1 MHEILMT
8 PRAVIELTQELHQ
21 TVAFSGHISGMN
33 TDAHIHVSRLGSV
46 QQRFK
51 IAVVTETYPP
61 DINGV
66 AHTLSKI
73 VEGLQARGHDLWL
86 IRPKQQAQHTAVQ
99 SAHFQEVLVKGVP
112 IPFYSELRMGL
123 PAKRELHRLWAKQR
137 PDIVHIATE
146 GPLGWSALQVA
157 RKLKLPVSTDFRTNF
172 HAYSQH
178 YGIGWLSGAIRAYL
192 KKFHN
197 RADITMVPTNMLKQE
212 LQAKGFERVHVVPR
226 GVDTSQFSPRYRSQ
240 VVRDAWGLAATDQA
254 MLYVGRLAAE
264 KNLGLVIQSYLQAKK
279 DSPRLRLVLVGDGPM
294 RESLQQQ
301 YPEIVFAGY
310 RSGADLAAHYASADV
325 FAFASLTE
333 TFGNVT
339 LESMASGLAVVAF
352 KHAAAGQC
360 IRHGENG
367 MCVDSESPEDFV
379 KAVCAVVQAPSL
391 QASLAKEALL
401 TAKTLDWP
409 GVVERTEALFRQVM
423 AGSYQQESLA
433 LEMSLQRAP

>member
-1 MHEILMT
+1 
-8 PRAVIELTQELHQ
+8 
-21 TVAFSGHISGMN
+21 MN
-33 TDAHIHVSRLGSV
+33 TDAHIHVSRLGSAA
-46 QQRFK
+46 QPLK

-73 VEGLQARGHDLWL
+73 VEGLQALGHDLWL
-86 IRPKQQAQHTAVQ
+86 IRPKQQAQHMAVQ
-99 SAHFQEVLVKGVP
+99 TAHFQEVLVKGVP
-112 IPFYSELRMGL
+112 IPFYNELRMGL
-123 PAKRELHRLWAKQR
+123 PAKRELQRLWAKQR

-178 YGIGWLSGAIRAYL
+178 YGIGWLSGAIRVYL

-197 RADITMVPTNMLKQE
+197 RADVTMVPTAMLQHE
-212 LQAKGFERVHVVPR
+212 LQAKGFERVQVVPR
-226 GVDTSQFSPRYRSQ
+226 GVDTSQFSPSYRSLALRQ
-240 VVRDAWGLAATDQA
+240 SWGVAEDEKVL
-254 MLYVGRLAAE
+254 LYVGRLAAE
-264 KNLGLVIQSYLQAKK
+264 KNLGLVVQSYLKAKQHNE
-279 DSPRLRLVLVGDGPM
+279 RVRLVLVGDGPM

-301 YPEIVFAGY
+301 HPDIVFAGY

-325 FAFASLTE
+325 FVFASLTE

-339 LESMASGLAVVAF
+339 LEAMASGLAVVAF

-360 IRHGENG
+360 ISHGDNG
-367 MCVDSESPEDFV
+367 MCVDTESPQDFV
-379 KAVCAVVQAPSL
+379 QAVCAVVEAHSL
-391 QASLAKEALL
+391 QTRLAKQALL
-401 TAKTLDWP
+401 TAQTFDWP
-409 GVVERTEALFRQVM
+409 GVVQRTEAVFRQVM
-423 AGSYQQESLA
+423 AGNYQQESLV

>member
-1 MHEILMT
+1 MT
-8 PRAVIELTQELHQ
+8 KARVIELTQYLHQ
-21 TVAFSGHISGMN
+21 TVAFTVHITGMN
-33 TDAHIHVSRLGSV
+33 TDAHIQVSRLGAV

-73 VEGLQARGHDLWL
+73 VEGLQGRGHDLWL
-86 IRPKQQAQHTAVQ
+86 IRPKQQAQHTAVHTD
-99 SAHFQEVLVKGVP
+99 HFQEVLVKGVP

-178 YGIGWLSGAIRAYL
+178 YGIGWLSGAIRVYL

-197 RADITMVPTNMLKQE
+197 RADITMVPTAMLQQE

-226 GVDTSQFSPRYRSQ
+226 GVDTSQFSPSYRSQ
-240 VVRDAWGLAATDQA
+240 ALRDAWGVSAADKVL
-254 MLYVGRLAAE
+254 LYVGRLAAE
-264 KNLGLVIQSYLQAKK
+264 KNLGLVVQAYLQAKQQ
-279 DSPRLRLVLVGDGPM
+279 DNRLRMVLVGDGPM

-301 YPEIVFAGY
+301 HPDIIFAGY
-310 RSGADLAAHYASADV
+310 QSGKDLAAHYASGDV

-339 LESMASGLAVVAF
+339 LEAMASGLAVVAF
-352 KHAAAGQC
+352 KHAAAGHC
-360 IRHGENG
+360 ITHGENG
-367 MCVDSESPEDFV
+367 MCVDTESPDEFV
-379 KAVCAVVQAPSL
+379 KAVCAVVEAPSL
-391 QASLAKEALL
+391 QARLAKQALQ
-401 TAKTLDWP
+401 TAQTLDWP
-409 GVVERTEALFRQVM
+409 GVVERTEAMFRFVM
-423 AGSYQQESLA
+423 AGSYQQESLE

>member
-1 MHEILMT
+1 
-8 PRAVIELTQELHQ
+8 
-21 TVAFSGHISGMN
+21 MN
-33 TDAHIHVSRLGSV
+33 TDAHIHVSRLGSAA
-46 QQRFK
+46 QPLK

-73 VEGLQARGHDLWL
+73 VEGLQALGHDLWL
-86 IRPKQQAQHTAVQ
+86 IRPKQQAQHMAVQ
-99 SAHFQEVLVKGVP
+99 TAHFQEVLVKGVP
-112 IPFYSELRMGL
+112 IPFYNELRMGL
-123 PAKRELHRLWAKQR
+123 PAKRELQRLWAKQR

-178 YGIGWLSGAIRAYL
+178 YGIGWLSGAIRVYL

-197 RADITMVPTNMLKQE
+197 RADVTMVPTAMLQHE
-212 LQAKGFERVHVVPR
+212 LQAKGFERVQVVPR
-226 GVDTSQFSPRYRSQ
+226 GVDTSQFSPSYRSLALRQ
-240 VVRDAWGLAATDQA
+240 SWGVAEDDKVL
-254 MLYVGRLAAE
+254 LYVGRLAAE
-264 KNLGLVIQSYLQAKK
+264 KNLGLVVQSYLKAKQHNE
-279 DSPRLRLVLVGDGPM
+279 RIRLVLVGDGPM

-301 YPEIVFAGY
+301 HPDIVFAGY

-325 FAFASLTE
+325 FVFASLTE

-339 LESMASGLAVVAF
+339 LEAMASGLAVVAF

-360 IRHGENG
+360 ISHGDNG
-367 MCVDSESPEDFV
+367 MCVDTESPQDFV
-379 KAVCAVVQAPSL
+379 QAVCAVVEAHSL
-391 QASLAKEALL
+391 QTRLAKQALL
-401 TAKTLDWP
+401 TAQTFDWP
-409 GVVERTEALFRQVM
+409 GVVQRTEAVFRQVM
-423 AGSYQQESLA
+423 AGNYQQESLV

>member
-1 MHEILMT
+1 VV
-8 PRAVIELTQELHQ
+8 RALVLVPTRELAAQVGES
-21 TVAFSGHISGMN
+21 A
-33 TDAHIHVSRLGSV
+33 RLLGQHLPV
-46 QQRFK
+46 PLK

-73 VEGLQARGHDLWL
+73 VEGLQALGHDLWL
-86 IRPKQQAQHTAVQ
+86 IRPKQQAQHMAVQ
-99 SAHFQEVLVKGVP
+99 TAHFQEVLVKGVP
-112 IPFYSELRMGL
+112 IPFYNELRMGL
-123 PAKRELHRLWAKQR
+123 PAKRELQRLWAKQR

-178 YGIGWLSGAIRAYL
+178 YGIGWLSGAIRVYL

-197 RADITMVPTNMLKQE
+197 RADVTMVPTAMLQHE
-212 LQAKGFERVHVVPR
+212 LQAKGFERVQVVPR
-226 GVDTSQFSPRYRSQ
+226 GVDTSQFSPSYRSLALRQ
-240 VVRDAWGLAATDQA
+240 SWGVAEDDRVL
-254 MLYVGRLAAE
+254 LYVGRLAAE
-264 KNLGLVIQSYLQAKK
+264 KNLGLVVQSYLKAKQHNE
-279 DSPRLRLVLVGDGPM
+279 RVRLVLVGDGPM

-301 YPEIVFAGY
+301 HPDIVFAGY

-325 FAFASLTE
+325 FVFASLTE

-339 LESMASGLAVVAF
+339 LEAMASGLAVVAF

-360 IRHGENG
+360 ISHGDNG
-367 MCVDSESPEDFV
+367 MCVDTESPQDFV
-379 KAVCAVVQAPSL
+379 QAVCAVVEAHSL
-391 QASLAKEALL
+391 QTRLAKQALL
-401 TAKTLDWP
+401 TAQTFDWP
-409 GVVERTEALFRQVM
+409 GVVQRTEAVFRQVM
-423 AGSYQQESLA
+423 AGNYQQESLV

>member
-1 MHEILMT
+1 MT
-8 PRAVIELTQELHQ
+8 DSQVIKMPSELHQ
-21 TVAFSGHISGMN
+21 TVAIGSHITGMN
-33 TDAHIHVSRLGSV
+33 SDAHIHVSRLGSV
-46 QQRFK
+46 QQCFK

-73 VEGLQARGHDLWL
+73 VEGLQWRGHDMWL

-197 RADITMVPTNMLKQE
+197 RADITMVPTLMLKHE
-212 LQAKGFERVHVVPR
+212 LQAKGFERVYVVPR
-226 GVDTSQFSPRYRSQ
+226 GVDTSKFSPRYRSQ
-240 VVRDAWGLAATDQA
+240 ALRDSWGVKGNDKV

-264 KNLGLVIQSYLQAKK
+264 KNLGLVLQAYLQAKK
-279 DSPRLRLVLVGDGPM
+279 HDARVRLVLVGDGPM
-294 RESLQQQ
+294 RETLQQQ
-301 YPEIVFAGY
+301 NPEIVFAGY
-310 RSGADLAAHYASADV
+310 RSGEDLAAHYASADV
-325 FAFASLTE
+325 FVFASLTE

-339 LESMASGLAVVAF
+339 LEAMASGLAVVAF

-367 MCVDSESPEDFV
+367 MCVDSELPDDFV
-379 KAVCAVVQAPSL
+379 KAVCAVVQSPSL
-391 QASLAKEALL
+391 QASLGREALL

-409 GVVERTEALFRQVM
+409 GVVERTEGLFRQVM

-433 LEMSLQRAP
+433 LEMLLQRAP

>member
-1 MHEILMT
+1 
-8 PRAVIELTQELHQ
+8 
-21 TVAFSGHISGMN
+21 MN
-33 TDAHIHVSRLGSV
+33 TDAHIHVSRLGSAA
-46 QQRFK
+46 QPLK

-73 VEGLQARGHDLWL
+73 VEGLQALGHDLWL
-86 IRPKQQAQHTAVQ
+86 IRPKQQAQHMAVQ
-99 SAHFQEVLVKGVP
+99 TAHFQEVLVKGVP
-112 IPFYSELRMGL
+112 IPFYNELRMGL
-123 PAKRELHRLWAKQR
+123 PAKRELQRLWAKQR

-178 YGIGWLSGAIRAYL
+178 YGIGWLSGAIRVYL

-197 RADITMVPTNMLKQE
+197 RADVTMVPTAMLQHE
-212 LQAKGFERVHVVPR
+212 LQAKGFERVQVVPR
-226 GVDTSQFSPRYRSQ
+226 GVDTSQFSPSYRSLALRQ
-240 VVRDAWGLAATDQA
+240 SWGVAEDDKVL
-254 MLYVGRLAAE
+254 LYVGRLAAE
-264 KNLGLVIQSYLQAKK
+264 KNLGLVVQSYLKAKQHNE
-279 DSPRLRLVLVGDGPM
+279 RVRLVLVGDGPM

-301 YPEIVFAGY
+301 HPDIVFAGY

-325 FAFASLTE
+325 FVFASLTE

-339 LESMASGLAVVAF
+339 LEAMASGLAVVAF

-360 IRHGENG
+360 ISHGDNG
-367 MCVDSESPEDFV
+367 MCVDTESPQDFV
-379 KAVCAVVQAPSL
+379 QAVCAVVEAHSL
-391 QASLAKEALL
+391 QTRLAKQALL
-401 TAKTLDWP
+401 TAQTFDWP
-409 GVVERTEALFRQVM
+409 GVVQRTEAVFRQVM
-423 AGSYQQESLA
+423 AGNYQQESLV

>member
-1 MHEILMT
+1 
-8 PRAVIELTQELHQ
+8 
-21 TVAFSGHISGMN
+21 MN
-33 TDAHIHVSRLGSV
+33 TDAHIHVSRLGSAA
-46 QQRFK
+46 QPLK

-73 VEGLQARGHDLWL
+73 VEGLQALGHDLWL
-86 IRPKQQAQHTAVQ
+86 IRPKQQAQHMAVQ
-99 SAHFQEVLVKGVP
+99 TAHFQEVLVKGVP
-112 IPFYSELRMGL
+112 IPFYNELRMGL
-123 PAKRELHRLWAKQR
+123 PAKRELQRLWAKQR

-178 YGIGWLSGAIRAYL
+178 YGIGWLSGAIRVYL

-197 RADITMVPTNMLKQE
+197 RADVTMVPTAMLQHE
-212 LQAKGFERVHVVPR
+212 LQAKGFERVQVVPR
-226 GVDTSQFSPRYRSQ
+226 GVDTSQFSPSYRSLALRQ
-240 VVRDAWGLAATDQA
+240 SWGVAEDEKVL
-254 MLYVGRLAAE
+254 LYVGRLAAE
-264 KNLGLVIQSYLQAKK
+264 KNLGLVVQSYLKAKQHNE
-279 DSPRLRLVLVGDGPM
+279 RIRLVLVGDGPM

-301 YPEIVFAGY
+301 HPDIVFAGY

-325 FAFASLTE
+325 FVFASLTE

-339 LESMASGLAVVAF
+339 LEAMASGLAVVAF

-360 IRHGENG
+360 ISHGDNG
-367 MCVDSESPEDFV
+367 MCVDTESPQDFV
-379 KAVCAVVQAPSL
+379 QAVCAVVEAHSL
-391 QASLAKEALL
+391 QTRLAKQALL
-401 TAKTLDWP
+401 TAQTFDWP
-409 GVVERTEALFRQVM
+409 GVVQRTEAVFRQVM
-423 AGSYQQESLA
+423 AGNYQQESLV

>member
-1 MHEILMT
+1 
-8 PRAVIELTQELHQ
+8 
-21 TVAFSGHISGMN
+21 MN
-33 TDAHIHVSRLGSV
+33 TDAHIQVSRLGSV
-46 QQRFK
+46 KQHFK

-73 VEGLQARGHDLWL
+73 VEGLQSLGHDLWL
-86 IRPKQQAQHTAVQ
+86 IRPKQQAQHIAVQ
-99 SAHFQEVLVKGVP
+99 TAHFQEVLVKGVP

-178 YGIGWLSGAIRAYL
+178 YGIGWLSGAIRVYL

-197 RADITMVPTNMLKQE
+197 RADVTMVPTAMLQQE
-212 LQAKGFERVHVVPR
+212 LQAKGFERVQVVPR
-226 GVDTSQFSPRYRSQ
+226 GVDTSQFSPGYRSPGLRQ
-240 VVRDAWGLAATDQA
+240 SWGVADTDKVL
-254 MLYVGRLAAE
+254 MYVGRLAAE
-264 KNLGLVIQSYLQAKK
+264 KNLGLVVQAYLKAKQL
-279 DSPRLRLVLVGDGPM
+279 DERTRLVLVGDGPL

-301 YPEIVFAGY
+301 HPDIVFAGY

-325 FAFASLTE
+325 FVFASLTE

-339 LESMASGLAVVAF
+339 LEAMASGLAVVAF

-367 MCVDSESPEDFV
+367 MCVDTESPQDFV
-379 KAVCAVVQAPSL
+379 QAVCAVVEAPSL
-391 QASLAKEALL
+391 QARLAAQALS

-409 GVVERTEALFRQVM
+409 GVVERTEAVFRQVM
-423 AGSYQQESLA
+423 AGNYAQESLV

>member
-1 MHEILMT
+1 MK
-8 PRAVIELTQELHQ
+8 
-21 TVAFSGHISGMN
+21 N
-33 TDAHIHVSRLGSV
+33 DAHIHVSRLGSV
-46 QQRFK
+46 QQRFN

-86 IRPKQQAQHTAVQ
+86 VRPKQQAQHTAVH
-99 SAHFQEVLVKGVP
+99 SENFQELLVKGLP
-112 IPFYSELRMGL
+112 IPFYNELRMGL
-123 PAKRELHRLWAKQR
+123 PAKRELNRLWAKHR

-178 YGIGWLSGAIRAYL
+178 YGIGWLSGAIRTYL

-197 RADITMVPTNMLKQE
+197 RADITMVPTAMLQQE
-212 LQAKGFERVHVVPR
+212 LMAKGFQRVEVVPR
-226 GVDTSQFSPRYRSQ
+226 GVDTSQFSPAHRQSVLRQS
-240 VVRDAWGLAATDQA
+240 WGVDEMDPVL
-254 MLYVGRLAAE
+254 LYVGRLAAE
-264 KNLGLVIQSYLQAKK
+264 KNLGLVVQAYLKAKQQN
-279 DSPRLRLVLVGDGPM
+279 PRVRLVLVGDGPL

-301 YPEIVFAGY
+301 HADIIFAGY

-325 FAFASLTE
+325 FVFASLTE

-339 LESMASGLAVVAF
+339 LEAMASGLAVVAF
-352 KHAAAGQC
+352 KHAAAGQW
-360 IRHGENG
+360 IKHGENG
-367 MCVDSESPEDFV
+367 MCVDTELPDNFIQ
-379 KAVCAVVQAPSL
+379 AVCTLVKEPSL
-391 QASLAKEALL
+391 QARLAQEALQ

-409 GVVERTEALFRQVM
+409 GVVERTEAMFRQVM
-423 AGSYQQESLA
+423 AGSYQMENSA
-433 LEMSLQRAP
+433 LEISLQRST